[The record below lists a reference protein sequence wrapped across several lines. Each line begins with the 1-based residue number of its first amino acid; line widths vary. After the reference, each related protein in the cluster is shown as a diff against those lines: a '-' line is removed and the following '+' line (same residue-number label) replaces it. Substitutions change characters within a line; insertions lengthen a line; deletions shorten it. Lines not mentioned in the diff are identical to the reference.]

1 MLMDWQKITILPKA
15 IYRVYAIPT
24 KIPMQFFTEIGKKT
38 LTFYCTEYPSYPNA
52 IQNKRKI
59 AGATA
64 IPDLKLYYRS
74 IITKNSTIL
83 A

>member
-1 MLMDWQKITILPKA
+1 LLKTIYRYNVIPITIS
-15 IYRVYAIPT
+15 I
-24 KIPMQFFTEIGKKT
+24 QFFTEIGKKT
-38 LTFYCTEYPSYPNA
+38 LTFYCTEYSSYPNA